1 MASILKVDALQGIAS
16 AGDITVTS
24 EGGTATQSLQ
34 QGLAKAWFFLQHDSA
49 PAIGDVKDSLNFA
62 SITDEGTGQVSY
74 TFTNSFN
81 SVYHLTLASYTADQT
96 SGGTAS
102 TDLNFGDVDATRAP
116 RTNGSRIRLV
126 NGTGGQTDAGDVAG
140 AADFG
145 DLA

>member
-1 MASILKVDALQGIAS
+1 MSTILVDNLTGKTS

-24 EGGTATQSLQ
+24 EGGSATQSLQ

-62 SITDEGTGQVSY
+62 SITDEATGEVSY

-81 SVYHLTLASYTADQT
+81 SVYHLTLASYTADGT

-102 TDLNFGDVDATRAP
+102 TDLNFGDADATKAP

>member
-1 MASILKVDALQGIAS
+1 MALTQITGKGLQSTLAIG
-16 AGDITVTS
+16 S
-24 EGGTATQSLQ
+24 EGGAVTTSVQ

-62 SITDEGTGQVSY
+62 SITDEATGEVSY

-81 SVYHLTLASYTADQT
+81 SVYHLTLASYTADGT
-96 SGGTAS
+96 GGGTAS
-102 TDLNFGDVDATRAP
+102 TDLNFGDADATKAP

>member
-1 MASILKVDALQGIAS
+1 MALTQITGEGLQSTLAIG
-16 AGDITVTS
+16 S
-24 EGGTATQSLQ
+24 EGGAVTTSVQ

-62 SITDEGTGQVSY
+62 SITDEGTGEVSY

-81 SVYHLTLASYTADQT
+81 SVYHLTLASYTADGT

-102 TDLNFGDVDATRAP
+102 TDLNFGDADATKAP

>member
-1 MASILKVDALQGIAS
+1 MSTILVDNLTGKTS
-16 AGDITVTS
+16 TGDITVTS
-24 EGGTATQSLQ
+24 EGGAATQSLQ

-96 SGGTAS
+96 GGGTAS
-102 TDLNFGDVDATRAP
+102 TDLHFGDASPTKAP

-126 NGTGGQTDAGDVAG
+126 NGTGGSTDAGNVAG
-140 AADFG
+140 ATDFG